1 MNEGA
6 LSAALGNL
14 WAVINQIG
22 IWQCWVLRKFFERM
36 TPYLCRGGV
45 SKPFVSLFVWGTE

>member
-1 MNEGA
+1 MKEGA

-22 IWQCWVLRKFFERM
+22 IWQCWFLRKFFERM
-36 TPYLCRGGV
+36 TPYLCLGGAKSPLV
-45 SKPFVSLFVWGTE
+45 QAIE